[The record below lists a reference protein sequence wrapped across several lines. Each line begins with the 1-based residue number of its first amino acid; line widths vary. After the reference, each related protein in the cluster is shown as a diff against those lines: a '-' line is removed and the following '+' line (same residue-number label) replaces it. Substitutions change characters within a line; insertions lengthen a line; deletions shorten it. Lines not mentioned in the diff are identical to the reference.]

1 VSELSAIV
9 IEGRRLLRRSRSGA
23 LATGDGDGSP
33 YASLVTVAWDH
44 DGAPLFL
51 LSDLADHTRNL
62 AADARS
68 SLLVEAAS
76 RRANPQTGPRI
87 SLVGRIAVSDE
98 PRHRRRFLARHP
110 EATVYAGFADFRVY
124 TMAVEKGHWVGGFA
138 RAHWMAGHR
147 LLLSANQWHGIAACE
162 TDVVDH
168 MNDDHGESV
177 DHYARVLLG
186 RRGTGWRMTGIDPE
200 GIDLARGG
208 RHARLDFEAPVTD
221 ATSCRER
228 LVALVKMARADAK

>member
-1 VSELSAIV
+1 MSDRSAIAG
-9 IEGRRLLRRSRSGA
+9 EGRRLLRRSRSGA

-76 RRANPQTGPRI
+76 RRANPQTGPRV
-87 SLVGRIAVSDE
+87 SLVGRIAVSDQ

-110 EATVYAGFADFRVY
+110 EAEIYAGFADFRLY
-124 TMAVEKGHWVGGFA
+124 SMAVEKAHWVGGFA
-138 RAHWMAGHR
+138 RAHWIEGHR
-147 LLLSANQWHGIAACE
+147 FLLPAIQWQGVAACE
-162 TDVVDH
+162 TDVVNH
-168 MNDDHGESV
+168 MNDDHGDSV
-177 DHYARVLLG
+177 DLYARVLLG

-200 GIDLARGG
+200 GVDLARGG
-208 RHARLDFEAPVTD
+208 RHARLDFETPAAD
-221 ATSCRER
+221 ATDCRER
-228 LVALVKMARADAK
+228 LVALVTAARAVDK